1 MEESGGLTTLA
12 LAIDG
17 ELLGSG
23 HRDATLQRI
32 CADVAAA
39 RSYPLVAIALAKKDG
54 TAPFVAQA
62 GAAVTPAAGLA
73 DPLGVTWASGPEV
86 EGLKDITMRT
96 RHTQVLALSQVAG
109 REAAGAVEAS
119 SVNQVIAIPLLTPAA
134 VLGVLCIGVGACGH
148 ADQDELRALEPVA
161 ERLSLALEFAEQ
173 RSLLEVQGAAMALSS
188 SAHFI
193 TDAYGRIEWVNAAFE
208 RLSGYTKEEALGRT
222 PAILR
227 SELQSK
233 DVFQRMWTTVR
244 GGQSWRGE
252 IINRRKTGE
261 TYVVCQSVT
270 PLMNEQH
277 EVAHLVATHDDL
289 GGQEETRT
297 QLEYMAQH
305 DPLTD
310 LPNRAS
316 FVERLQ
322 LAIARGETD
331 GGCVGV
337 LCLDL
342 DRFKLVNDTL
352 GHALADRLLRD
363 MAERVRASVRGH
375 DVVARFDGDEFAVV
389 LPACDSSVAT
399 RIAERILENICR
411 PVPMGSYDVSIT
423 GSIGIAF
430 SSPMA
435 RDADALLKQA
445 HVAMQGAK
453 EMGRNGYAFYKGIP
467 DARPV
472 PDLTIQS
479 GLRQALHEGGL
490 RLQYQP
496 QMRASGRQLVGVEA
510 LLRWTS
516 PTLGVVSP
524 AHFIPVAEQTGLIVD
539 IDQWVLRAA
548 CAQAK
553 AWQVAGID
561 VPRIA
566 VNISGVSFRR
576 GKLVTWIEEALAS
589 ANLAPGYLE
598 IELTEGVLMRDAEQ
612 VIEILSSLRRLGVR
626 VALDDFGTGYSSL
639 SYLKRFKLDVL
650 KIDRSFVS
658 GLPDDGDSVAIARL
672 IVAMAKALRMEVVA
686 EGVETSDQAAFLE
699 GLGCDSFQGFLFSGA
714 VAPAELARLARRRE
728 VPSAPAE
735 PARSLAV

>member
-1 MEESGGLTTLA
+1 MEANCDLTTLA
-12 LAIDG
+12 LDG
-17 ELLGSG
+17 ELLASG
-23 HRDATLQRI
+23 RRDATLQRI
-32 CADVAAA
+32 CAEVAAA
-39 RSYPLVAIALAKKDG
+39 KGYPLVAIALAKKDG
-54 TAPFVAQA
+54 SAPFVAHA
-62 GAAVTPAAGLA
+62 GSASTPRPGAV
-73 DPLGVTWASGPEV
+73 DSMGVARASGPDV
-86 EGLKDITMRT
+86 SGLKDATLRT
-96 RHTQVLALSQVAG
+96 RQTQLLALSQVAG
-109 REAAGAVEAS
+109 REELDALEAS
-119 SVNQVIAIPLLTPAA
+119 GVNHLIAIPLVMPNAA
-134 VLGVLCIGVGACGH
+134 LGVLCIGAGKGGDAEPE
-148 ADQDELRALEPVA
+148 QLQALESFA
-161 ERLSLALEFAEQ
+161 ERLSLALQFAEQ

-208 RLSGYTKEEALGRT
+208 RLSGYSKEEALGRT

-244 GGQSWRGE
+244 SGQSWRGE

-277 EVAHLVATHDDL
+277 QVAHLVATHDDVSA
-289 GGQEETRT
+289 QEEART
-297 QLEYMAQH
+297 QIEYMAHH

-322 LAIARGETD
+322 FAIARGETE

-352 GHALADRLLRD
+352 GHALGDRLLRD
-363 MAERVRASVRGH
+363 MAERLKASVRGH
-375 DVVARFDGDEFAVV
+375 DVVARFDGDEFTVV
-389 LPACDSSVAT
+389 LPGCDSGVAT

-411 PVPMGSYDVSIT
+411 PAPVGSYDVSIT
-423 GSIGIAF
+423 ASIGIAF
-430 SSPMA
+430 SSPVA
-435 RDADALLKQA
+435 RDADALIKQA
-445 HVAMQGAK
+445 HLAMHGAK

-479 GLRQALHEGGL
+479 GLRQALLEGGL

-516 PTLGVVSP
+516 PTLGPVSP

-553 AWQVAGID
+553 TWRAAGID
-561 VPRIA
+561 VPRLA
-566 VNISGVSFRR
+566 VNISGVTFRR

-589 ANLAPGYLE
+589 ADLAPGCLE

-612 VIEILSSLRRLGVR
+612 VIENLANLRRLGVR

-650 KIDRSFVS
+650 KIDRSFVN
-658 GLPDDGDSVAIARL
+658 GLPDDADSVAIARL

-699 GLGCDSFQGFLFSGA
+699 GLGCDILQGFLFSGA
-714 VAPAELARLARRRE
+714 VAPAELTRWARRQE
-728 VPSAPAE
+728 GPGTPAE
-735 PARSLAV
+735 PALSVAV